1 MDSRGKAILIFGLL
15 GLGLLFLLTHKSSG
29 YSREYEDATIPFKP
43 YPKGGGRHYINTK
56 EWNITYNED
65 GLPVK
70 IVKHVE
76 AEVT

>member
-1 MDSRGKAILIFGLL
+1 MDNRKAILIFGLL
-15 GLGLLFLLTHKSSG
+15 GLGLLFMLTRGSRTES
-29 YSREYEDATIPFKP
+29 YSEESVALPFRP
-43 YPKGGGRHYINTK
+43 ASRVGGRRYINTK